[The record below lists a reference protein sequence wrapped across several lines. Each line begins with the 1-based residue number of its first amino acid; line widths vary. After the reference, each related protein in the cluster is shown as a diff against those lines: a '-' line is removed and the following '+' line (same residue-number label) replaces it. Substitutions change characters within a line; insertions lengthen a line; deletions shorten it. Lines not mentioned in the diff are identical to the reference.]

1 MSADMNFV
9 TSDVM
14 QSYED
19 SLVAEILRVFPDYEV
34 FVGQVRERLPRRAV
48 VVVIKQAY
56 LQRASVDV
64 QRRTLITDIAVV
76 SPESDNWVN
85 NRFAEIKSIKLGNV
99 EKIIKDG
106 RFNIVDGINH
116 MSFTTYLSE
125 IS

>member
-48 VVVIKQAY
+48 IVVIKQAY

-64 QRRTLITDIAVV
+64 QRRTIITDIAVV

>member
-64 QRRTLITDIAVV
+64 QRRTIITDIAVV

-106 RFNIVDGINH
+106 RFNTVDGINH

>member
-1 MSADMNFV
+1 MSADMNSV

-34 FVGQVRERLPRRAV
+34 FVGQVRERLPRKSV
-48 VVVIKQAY
+48 IVVIKQAY

-64 QRRTLITDIAVV
+64 QRRTIITDIAVV

-106 RFNIVDGINH
+106 RFNTVDGINH

>member
-64 QRRTLITDIAVV
+64 QRRTLITDIAV
-76 SPESDNWVN
+76 
-85 NRFAEIKSIKLGNV
+85 
-99 EKIIKDG
+99 
-106 RFNIVDGINH
+106 
-116 MSFTTYLSE
+116 YLPRV
-125 IS
+125 ITG